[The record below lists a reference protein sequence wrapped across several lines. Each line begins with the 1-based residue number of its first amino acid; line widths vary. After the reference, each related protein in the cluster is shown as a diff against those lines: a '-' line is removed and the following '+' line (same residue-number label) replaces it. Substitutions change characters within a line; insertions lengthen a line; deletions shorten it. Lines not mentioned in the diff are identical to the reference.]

1 MNMNIESIIERTRA
15 TLGRNVKNIRK
26 REGLS
31 AQALA
36 RTCGIPRDEVWAI
49 ERGERD
55 VPIDTLAVLAA
66 HLGVSLAELFDT

>member
-1 MNMNIESIIERTRA
+1 MNIESIIERTRA
-15 TLGRNVKNIRK
+15 TLGRNVKNIRE

-31 AQALA
+31 VEALA
-36 RTCGIPRDEVWAI
+36 RTCSIPRDKVWAI

-66 HLGVSLAELFDT
+66 HLGVSLAELFET

>member
-1 MNMNIESIIERTRA
+1 M
-15 TLGRNVKNIRK
+15 KNIRK

-31 AQALA
+31 TQALA

-66 HLGVSLAELFDT
+66 HLGVSLAELFET